1 MSSPDLIEHVS
12 ADALKHLIR
21 KEKDMRIYQRLL
33 FIHHIYQ
40 GKSVEEACEDMCIS
54 KQTGYNWLKQWNEQ
68 GYKGIKPS
76 SSDGRPPKLGKEQ
89 RAKLKEKLEGKLWLT
104 HEIRAL
110 IRQDTSIEYS
120 ERQVQ
125 RILKGFGMHYAKPY
139 PHDYRR
145 PENAAELLAESL
157 KETLDGIGER
167 CILGFLDQSA
177 PQTTDNKQRF
187 WSFGKPTISKNTEK
201 YRANTFG
208 FYPVNGKEVVE
219 FMESSK
225 KEHVCDFLRFIRD
238 KNPGGPIVIV
248 LDRLPSHRSAF
259 TRRFA
264 KALDM
269 HLVFL
274 PPYSPDLNPIEII
287 WKSIRR
293 FVSRLFPV
301 SEQSFKSAI
310 RTAFHRL
317 AKKSSFFENWLKAFQ
332 PVLSNLLCPV
342 L

>member
-1 MSSPDLIEHVS
+1 MNQPEVVKHVS

-33 FIHHIYQ
+33 FIHHMYQ
-40 GKSVEEACEDMCIS
+40 GRGVEEACEDMCIS

-76 SSDGRPPKLGKEQ
+76 FSNGRPPKLSKEQ
-89 RAKLKEKLEGKLWLT
+89 KAGLKEKLKGKLWLT
-104 HEIRAL
+104 QEVRAL
-110 IRQDTSIEYS
+110 IRQDTGVDYS

-125 RILKGFGMHYAKPY
+125 RILRSFRMNYAKPY

-145 PENAAELLAESL
+145 PENAKELLAESL
-157 KETLDGIGER
+157 SETLDGIADR
-167 CILGFLDQSA
+167 YTLGFMDQAS

-187 WSFGKPTISKNTEK
+187 WFFGKPTIAKNTAK
-201 YRANTFG
+201 YKANTFG

-225 KEHVCDFLRFIRD
+225 KEQVCNFLRFIRD
-238 KNPGGPIVIV
+238 KNPIGPIVVI

-264 KALDM
+264 KALDI

-287 WKSIRR
+287 WKSVRR
-293 FVSRLFPV
+293 FVSRIFPT
-301 SEQSFKSAI
+301 SEQSFKESI

-317 AKKSSFFENWLKAFQ
+317 AKMPSFAEGWLKAFQ
-332 PVLSNLLCPV
+332 PVLSN
-342 L
+342 